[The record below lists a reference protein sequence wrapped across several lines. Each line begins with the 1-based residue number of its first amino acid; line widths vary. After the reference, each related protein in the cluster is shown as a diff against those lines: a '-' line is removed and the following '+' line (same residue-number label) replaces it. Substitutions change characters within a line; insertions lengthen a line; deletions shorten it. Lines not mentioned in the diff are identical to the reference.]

1 MQQQY
6 SVMISST
13 VLDLPQHREA
23 VHIACHRQNVSPRM
37 MEHLGVADVTSVEAS
52 LKMVDESDI
61 YLLVLGTRYGTILPG
76 YTESITELEFNRAL
90 ERNKACLAFLM
101 DTSKHPVVPDDV
113 DVGEKAAKLHQF
125 RDRVQDR
132 HKLTGWFHSADDLR
146 GLVVDSLSKFKVPG
160 TPPPIHPISAIA
172 RAPDAYVAHPYTLL
186 QTGSLTGRQRELNIL
201 TNWISRPDQTTL
213 FSAHTLAVVGLG
225 GMGKSALTWKWFN
238 DVAPRELP
246 NLSGRMWWSFYESDA
261 SFENFAA
268 RGLAYATGRSLDEV
282 LAISPYD
289 CEQLLLRQLDRE
301 PFLIVLDGLERLL
314 LAYARLDAA
323 RLADDDLDQR
333 TANFVAQASG

>member
-172 RAPDAYVAHPYTLL
+172 RAPDAYVAHPYTC
-186 QTGSLTGRQRELNIL
+186 
-201 TNWISRPDQTTL
+201 SRP
-213 FSAHTLAVVGLG
+213 AH
-225 GMGKSALTWKWFN
+225 S
-238 DVAPRELP
+238 P
-246 NLSGRMWWSFYESDA
+246 DA
-261 SFENFAA
+261 SASSTSSP
-268 RGLAYATGRSLDEV
+268 TGFHVR
-282 LAISPYD
+282 IKRRCSPRIHW
-289 CEQLLLRQLDRE
+289 LLSAWVGWVRVR
-301 PFLIVLDGLERLL
+301 
-314 LAYARLDAA
+314 
-323 RLADDDLDQR
+323 
-333 TANFVAQASG
+333 